1 MSDFKIDLP
10 STKFKQKAT
19 FTSIVILLVALLCSY
34 IKFNPLVIFTEF
46 HFLQEFFVEMFPPNY
61 ALFYENEGVGQSILQ
76 TLSMAFLGTI
86 FGGFIGFILSFF
98 AANNIFQL
106 PLDLPYQDR

>member
-46 HFLQEFFVEMFPPNY
+46 HFLQDFFVEMFPPNI
-61 ALFYENEGVGQSILQ
+61 ALFYENGWGSLFYK
-76 TLSMAFLGTI
+76 LCLWLF
-86 FGGFIGFILSFF
+86 
-98 AANNIFQL
+98 
-106 PLDLPYQDR
+106 